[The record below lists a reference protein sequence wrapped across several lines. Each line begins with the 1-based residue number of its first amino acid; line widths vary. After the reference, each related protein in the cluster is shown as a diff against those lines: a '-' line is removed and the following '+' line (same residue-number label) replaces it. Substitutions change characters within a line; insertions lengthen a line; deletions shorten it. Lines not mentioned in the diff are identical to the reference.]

1 MIIVQIALLIPVLN
15 ALRGTIST
23 ITNAYPAPYP
33 ILIAKN
39 ATQPAYAR
47 NAKMENTQTKEEI
60 AYNAL
65 QIVISAKIKIY
76 VQNALTLMRFICSH

>member
-1 MIIVQIALLIPVLN
+1 
-15 ALRGTIST
+15 
-23 ITNAYPAPYP
+23 
-33 ILIAKN
+33 
-39 ATQPAYAR
+39 
-47 NAKMENTQTKEEI
+47 MENTQTKEEI